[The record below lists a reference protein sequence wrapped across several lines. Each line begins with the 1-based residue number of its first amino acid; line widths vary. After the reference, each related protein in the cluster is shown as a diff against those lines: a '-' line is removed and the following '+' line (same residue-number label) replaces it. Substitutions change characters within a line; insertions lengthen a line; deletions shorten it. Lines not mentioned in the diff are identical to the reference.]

1 MQELQGDKCA
11 LLASRAAGVKPQ
23 LLKHQIHSP
32 PEVTDMVIS
41 TSACPSSI
49 HQYRAHTSLF
59 SVSDWCQDGALL
71 SSLDV
76 TTTSPSSLPLS
87 LGRFT
92 SFLLL

>member
-1 MQELQGDKCA
+1 MQELQGNKCA
-11 LLASRAAGVKPQ
+11 IFASRAAGVKLQ
-23 LLKHQIHSP
+23 LLKHQIHSLP
-32 PEVTDMVIS
+32 KVAELDIS
-41 TSACPSSI
+41 KFACPSSI
-49 HQYRAHTSLF
+49 RQYRGHTSLF